1 MTTTPDTLRYTR
13 EHEWIRIEG
22 NTATIGITDYAQGEL
37 GDVVYVTLPAVGAEL
52 KQMAVF
58 GTVEA
63 VKTVSDLYAPVSGKV
78 VAVNAGL
85 AEAPEKVNSSPYDD
99 GWMIRVE
106 VADPSEVEGL
116 LTPAAYRAQL
126 GQ

>member
-1 MTTTPDTLRYTR
+1 MTTTPDSLRYTK
-13 EHEWIRIEG
+13 EHEWIRVEG
-22 NTATIGITDYAQGEL
+22 NIATIGITDYAQGEL
-37 GDVVYVTLPAVGAEL
+37 GDVVYVTLPTPGTTLA
-52 KQMAVF
+52 QMAVF

-78 VAVNAGL
+78 TEVNSALNDAPDAVNR
-85 AEAPEKVNSSPYDD
+85 SPYDD

-106 VADPSEVEGL
+106 MSNPAELESL
-116 LTPAAYRAQL
+116 LTPAAYKATI